1 MGRAR
6 AWWLDWFLQRNGPV
20 GLGSSGHTCRRD
32 RLCLGCV
39 LMRVARTAGL
49 AGDEHIMDERR
60 WHQGLPR
67 LGCGQVS
74 GPAAGDAESGPR
86 GRKVWF
92 VPLSQWNAKQDSA
105 AEPELGGD
113 GPEMAARDR
122 AAQGRGM
129 AAWGGGGT
137 SRQGPV
143 LPSAILIGAATG
155 VRPMRRGQPGVSSAP
170 AARSGGGQKRR

>member
-1 MGRAR
+1 
-6 AWWLDWFLQRNGPV
+6 
-20 GLGSSGHTCRRD
+20 
-32 RLCLGCV
+32 
-39 LMRVARTAGL
+39 MRVARTAGL

-129 AAWGGGGT
+129 AAWGGGGEPAGKAPC
-137 SRQGPV
+137 SLQQSSSVLLQGCGRCGGGSLGCRQP
-143 LPSAILIGAATG
+143 L
-155 VRPMRRGQPGVSSAP
+155 RRGREGDRSA
-170 AARSGGGQKRR
+170 GE